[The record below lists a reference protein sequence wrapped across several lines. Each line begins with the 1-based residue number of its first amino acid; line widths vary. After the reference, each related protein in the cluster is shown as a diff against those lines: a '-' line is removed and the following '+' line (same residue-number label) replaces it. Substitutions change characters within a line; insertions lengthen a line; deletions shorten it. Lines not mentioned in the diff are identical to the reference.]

1 MSDWVSQSEVAA
13 RLGYKILIA
22 GLSEAGKT
30 AVKRIFFLKQK
41 TEDVDSLRATINYE
55 RLSVSI
61 RDTPINI
68 VDLGGQKIFLKRFL
82 SSFSPFVFSSVKIF
96 IFLIDVA
103 NKTSR
108 NNAVS
113 YFAACYE
120 KLTKYSPNAEIFVF
134 LHKNDLVRNSP
145 NYENIHELLK
155 EQFQL
160 EFPDNPLRFFR
171 TTIYKPETIIDS
183 FGRIFELAIPEL
195 ANSEL
200 VEERTIGSIEEY
212 AKKGM
217 TIRKK
222 VEKVKLP
229 QLGSTP
235 QDMLPMA
242 TAEVSS
248 SIDLAERSQAEVAG
262 ITSPKMA
269 GDPAVLAKLQTLLR
283 QATSGDPEAATQ
295 TPVKTPFL
303 GNAAKEEME
312 QEISLTH
319 VESPVLESDQIPKD
333 EEPDIP
339 PVTVLTPPITEE
351 KVELVVK
358 ETDNRITN
366 LMEFYDLELDQAED
380 IVKMGYADLF
390 ETVAATGVIEVPFIL
405 NVLFKYIPFIE
416 SEGLEIELLTPDRLL
431 DVFLAFLQGQIEEED
446 FTKCLIF
453 VIKRH
458 QMSIEEIIEKYVVV
472 PKIKAVKKEITK
484 VPEVK
489 PPEIAKIDVPIET
502 ERIKGI
508 IKIPGTPL
516 GFKVEREGEN
526 IRIAFHA
533 SNEIT
538 GVISEIGHS
547 IVSETITIKEISYL
561 MAYELNMV
569 DLGFFEGGRAAI
581 EFSAK
586 IVYEAIRKLREL
598 DITSFDEISEVPAE
612 QPDAIHFIVPT
623 EIEMDGDYILI
634 PDSEKVAFTLLR
646 DQQGIKLS
654 FTQRGFPIGHIFIE
668 ETSDVP
674 QLRKILQETMQLPI
688 NSDGAID
695 FAARVIQT
703 TLSLFI
709 VAAKIT
715 DSRKEPIK
723 LAVPKTTESMVEDE
737 TSKQLEHYLSLLEK
751 N

>member
-1 MSDWVSQSEVAA
+1 MSDWVSQTEVTA
-13 RLGYKILIA
+13 RLGHKILIA

-61 RDTPINI
+61 RNTPINI

-103 NKTSR
+103 NKTTR
-108 NNAVS
+108 NNAVA

-120 KLTKYSPNAEIFVF
+120 KLVKYSPNAEIFVF
-134 LHKNDLVRNSP
+134 LHKNDLVINSP
-145 NYENIHELLK
+145 NYESIHEQLK

-160 EFPDNPLRFFR
+160 EFPDSPLRFFR
-171 TTIYKPETIIDS
+171 TTIYKPETVIDS
-183 FGRIFELAIPEL
+183 FGRIFELVVPEL
-195 ANSEL
+195 ANSEF
-200 VEERTIGSIEEY
+200 VGERTIGSIEEY
-212 AKKGM
+212 AKEDM

-222 VEKVKLP
+222 VEKVELP

-242 TAEVSS
+242 TNEVSS
-248 SIDLAERSQAEVAG
+248 SIDFTERSQAEIAG
-262 ITSPKMA
+262 ITSPKIA
-269 GDPAVLAKLQTLLR
+269 GDPEVLAKLQNLMR
-283 QATSGDPEAATQ
+283 QATLEDPEAITESSA
-295 TPVKTPFL
+295 KFPFL
-303 GNAAKEEME
+303 GNAAKEEMG
-312 QEISLTH
+312 QENSLTH
-319 VESPVLESDQIPKD
+319 IESSVLESNQIPKD
-333 EEPDIP
+333 EKTEIS
-339 PVTVLTPPITEE
+339 PVPVITPPSNEE
-351 KVELVVK
+351 MVEPVVK
-358 ETDNRITN
+358 ETDNRIIS
-366 LMEFYDLELDQAED
+366 LMEFYDLEKDQAED
-380 IVKMGYADLF
+380 IAKLGYADLF
-390 ETVAATGVIEVPFIL
+390 ETIAATGVIEVPFIL
-405 NVLFKYIPFIE
+405 TVLFKYIPFIE
-416 SEGLEIELLTPDRLL
+416 SQGLDIKKLTPDRLL
-431 DVFLAFLQGQIEEED
+431 DIFLAFLQGQIEEED

-453 VIKRH
+453 TVKRP
-458 QMSIEEIIEKYVVV
+458 QMSIEEIIEKFVVV
-472 PKIKAVKKEITK
+472 PKIKAIKEEISK

-502 ERIKGI
+502 ERVEGI

-516 GFKVEREGEN
+516 GFKLEREDEN
-526 IRIAFHA
+526 IRITFYAYY
-533 SNEIT
+533 EIT
-538 GVISEIGHS
+538 GNISEIGHS
-547 IVSETITIKEISYL
+547 IVSEAITVKEISYL

-586 IVYEAIRKLREL
+586 IVHEAIRKLREL
-598 DITSFDEISEVPAE
+598 DITSFDEISEVSIE
-612 QPDAIHFIVPT
+612 QPSAIHFIVPT

-634 PDSEKVAFTLLR
+634 PDSEKVAFTLQR

-654 FTQRGFPIGHIFIE
+654 FTQRGYPIGHIIVE
-668 ETSDVP
+668 ETADVP
-674 QLRKILQETMQLPI
+674 QLKNILQERMQLPI

-703 TLSLFI
+703 TINLLV
-709 VAAKIT
+709 VAAKIN

-723 LAVPKTTESMVEDE
+723 LAVPKTTEPMVEDE
-737 TSKQLEHYLSLLEK
+737 TSDQLEHYLRLLERD
-751 N
+751 